1 MEKMG
6 GDAGSKVQCPEMA
19 GSEQE
24 EGERE
29 KHSEIKKRGGGGGQ
43 KKRKKRLKKF
53 KQGGARARALREQTE
68 AHVVAIN

>member
-6 GDAGSKVQCPEMA
+6 GNAGSKVQCPEMA

-29 KHSEIKKRGGGGGQ
+29 KHSEIKKRGGGG
-43 KKRKKRLKKF
+43 
-53 KQGGARARALREQTE
+53 RAEEKTE
-68 AHVVAIN
+68 TS

>member
-6 GDAGSKVQCPEMA
+6 GNAGSKVQCPEMA

-29 KHSEIKKRGGGGGQ
+29 KHSEIKKRGGGGAGR
-43 KKRKKRLKKF
+43 RKDRNVLESSNK
-53 KQGGARARALREQTE
+53 GARERVHCVSRRKRMLSQ
-68 AHVVAIN
+68 

>member
-6 GDAGSKVQCPEMA
+6 GNAGSKVQCPEMA

-29 KHSEIKKRGGGGGQ
+29 KHSEIKKRGGGGGAEE
-43 KKRKKRLKKF
+43 KN
-53 KQGGARARALREQTE
+53 ETT
-68 AHVVAIN
+68 